1 MTTPVQTPI
10 ATFEDI
16 LDVLERN
23 PRLREEMRRHLLG
36 EEFLRLPE
44 TVASLVQTV
53 QQILA
58 VISDMAERQ
67 ARTEADIAELKAGQ
81 IKLEAG
87 QEELRAGQAKLE
99 AGQARTESDIAELK
113 AGQARTE
120 ADIAEI
126 KAGQARTEAD
136 IAELKAGQAKLEA
149 GQAKLE
155 AGQARLEAGHEEL
168 RAGHEELRAGQEILM
183 TRQNELKAGQDNIAG
198 RLSNVT
204 GTRYEQRALR
214 RARRNSVR
222 YFGLHDPTVIH
233 GPNVPYNDTLPDLLG
248 RAVDGGLI
256 TETEADAVDDADIIL
271 AGRYAD
277 GGAGYVVIEVSVVID
292 DSDVKRA
299 GERAAILGRASAA
312 PIAAT
317 AIGASA
323 TDFARADAAAAGVAL
338 VIMPE

>member
-58 VISDMAERQ
+58 VISEMAERQ
-67 ARTEADIAELKAGQ
+67 ARTEADIAELKSGQ
-81 IKLEAG
+81 VKLEAG

-99 AGQARTESDIAELK
+99 AGQARTEADIAEL
-113 AGQARTE
+113 
-120 ADIAEI
+120 

-136 IAELKAGQAKLEA
+136 IAELKAGQARTEADIAELKTGQAKLEA
-149 GQAKLE
+149 GQVKLE

-198 RLSNVT
+198 RLSNIT

-248 RAVDGGLI
+248 RAVDRGLI

-277 GGAGYVVIEVSVVID
+277 GVIGYVVIEVSVVID

-299 GERAAILGRASAA
+299 GERAAILARASDA
-312 PIAAT
+312 PAAAT

-323 TDFARADAAAAGVAL
+323 TDFARSDAAAAGVAL

>member
-58 VISDMAERQ
+58 VISEMAERQ
-67 ARTEADIAELKAGQ
+67 ARTEADIAGLKAGQ
-81 IKLEAG
+81 VKLEAG

-99 AGQARTESDIAELK
+99 AGQARTEADIAELK

-120 ADIAEI
+120 ADIAEL
-126 KAGQARTEAD
+126 KVGQARTEAD
-136 IAELKAGQAKLEA
+136 IAELKAGQVKLEA
-149 GQAKLE
+149 GQVKLE

-168 RAGHEELRAGQEILM
+168 RASHEELRAGQVILM

-198 RLSNVT
+198 RLSNIT

-248 RAVDGGLI
+248 RAVDRGLI
-256 TETEADAVDDADIIL
+256 TETEADTVDDADIIL
-271 AGRYAD
+271 AGRYA
-277 GGAGYVVIEVSVVID
+277 GGVIGYVVIEVSVVID

-299 GERAAILGRASAA
+299 GERAAILARASDA
-312 PIAAT
+312 PAAAT

-323 TDFARADAAAAGVAL
+323 TDFARSDAAAAGVAL

>member
-99 AGQARTESDIAELK
+99 AGQARTEADIAELK
-113 AGQARTE
+113 DGQAKLE
-120 ADIAEI
+120 
-126 KAGQARTEAD
+126 AGQARTEAD
-136 IAELKAGQAKLEA
+136 IAELKDGQAKLEA

-256 TETEADAVDDADIIL
+256 TETDADAVDDADIIL

-277 GGAGYVVIEVSVVID
+277 GTAGYVVIEVSVVID

-299 GERAAILGRASAA
+299 GERAAILARASAA